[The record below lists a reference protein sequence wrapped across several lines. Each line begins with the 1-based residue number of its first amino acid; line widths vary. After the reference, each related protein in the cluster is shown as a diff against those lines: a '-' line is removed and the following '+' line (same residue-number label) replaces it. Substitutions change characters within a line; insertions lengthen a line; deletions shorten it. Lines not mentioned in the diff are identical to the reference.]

1 MEKSSLAA
9 ESLRDSPAYP
19 ATQHEITQ
27 EAALT
32 QDIVTKIA
40 VLGGTGKEGSGL
52 ALRWAAAGYDVTLGS
67 RELEKA
73 QRAAAELNVTLG
85 QGSVRGLTNRAA
97 AAQADIVVMAVPYT
111 AHTATLE
118 SIRDVVQGKVFVD
131 VTVPLDMQNVR
142 RVKMPAAG
150 SASIEAKQLLGEGV
164 KVVAAFQ
171 NISAEHLKSLNHEI
185 ECDVLVCGNDKDA
198 KRQVIELAEA
208 ARVQAWDAGPI
219 ENAVVVEGMTSVLIN
234 LNIKHKV
241 KAAGIRITGI
251 PRP

>member
-1 MEKSSLAA
+1 MMRAA
-9 ESLRDSPAYP
+9 
-19 ATQHEITQ
+19 QITQ
-27 EAALT
+27 EAGLT

-52 ALRWAAAGYDVTLGS
+52 ALRWAAASYDVTLGS

-73 QRAAAELNVTLG
+73 QRTAIELNVTLG
-85 QGSVRGLTNRAA
+85 QDSVRGLTNRDA
-97 AAQADIVVMAVPYT
+97 AAQADIVVMAVPYA
-111 AHTATLE
+111 AHVTTLE
-118 SIRDVVQGKVFVD
+118 SVKDVVQGKVFVD
-131 VTVPLDMQNVR
+131 VTVPLDVQNVR
-142 RVKMPAAG
+142 RVRMPAAG
-150 SASIEAKQLLGEGV
+150 SASLEAQQLLGENV

-171 NISAEHLKSLNHEI
+171 NISAEHLKSLDHEI

-198 KRQVIELAEA
+198 KRQVIELAQA
-208 ARVQAWDAGPI
+208 IRIRAWDAGPI
-219 ENAVVVEGMTSVLIN
+219 ENALVAEGMTSVLIN